1 MITITEEI
9 IVNAD
14 IQKVWSFIIDLE
26 ISLNINGFHKQIII
40 PDKFSLA
47 NNSQKFNII
56 HNFGLGNINMDVEI
70 SDYSPLKSIELL
82 KKNDEKLYNGFEHTS
97 KYELL
102 NNDDITT
109 IRYSTTG
116 SFNFKIQN
124 IPFKPLLIN
133 VMKTELLNIKN
144 MIESSYELPK
154 EMETK
159 ITTT

>member
-9 IVNAD
+9 IINAD
-14 IQKVWSFIIDLE
+14 IQKVWSFLIDLE

-40 PDKFSLA
+40 PNKFSLT

-56 HNFGLGNINMDVEI
+56 HNFGLGNINMNVQI
-70 SDYSPLKSIELL
+70 TDYTPLKSIELL
-82 KKNDEKLYNGFEHTS
+82 KKNDKKLYNGFEHSS

-102 NNDDITT
+102 DNNNLTT

-124 IPFKPLLIN
+124 IPFKPLLTN
-133 VMKTELLNIKN
+133 VMKTELINMKN
-144 MIESSYELPK
+144 MIESSDELPK
-154 EMETK
+154 EMGTK

>member
-26 ISLNINGFHKQIII
+26 ISLNINSFHKQIII
-40 PDKFSLA
+40 PDKFSLT

-82 KKNDEKLYNGFEHTS
+82 KKNDEKLYNAFEHTS

-102 NNDDITT
+102 SNDDLTI

-133 VMKTELLNIKN
+133 VMKTELINMKN